1 VSYTKVFKFKK
12 MYDALLISAMLAKIQ
27 LCRRAFK
34 IFWCYVL
41 SERVI
46 YMNDKYISPFT
57 DFGFKKLFGT
67 ELNKDLLI
75 DFLNEL
81 LQAETGKIVGLTYL
95 STEQLGMIPDMRK
108 AIFDIYCENER
119 GEKFIVELQKAK
131 QNYFKDRSIYYS
143 TFPIQQQA
151 EKGNWNFKLKAV
163 YTIGILDFVF
173 DEDKQDHDVF
183 HHEVKLVDKST
194 QKVFYDKLTYIY
206 LEMPKFKKCE
216 EELETHFDKWLYV
229 LKNLEYLTNRPAK
242 LQEKVF
248 AKLFE
253 QAEIANYSEREYHEY
268 EQSLKVYRDLK
279 NVIDTAFEDGMA
291 EGITKGRMEGIEE
304 GIAKGREE
312 GIEEGIAKGREEGIE
327 EGIRL
332 TAKRLKAKGM
342 TINVIADITGLNA
355 EDIDKL

>member
-1 VSYTKVFKFKK
+1 
-12 MYDALLISAMLAKIQ
+12 
-27 LCRRAFK
+27 
-34 IFWCYVL
+34 
-41 SERVI
+41 
-46 YMNDKYISPFT
+46 MNDKYISPFT

-81 LQAETGKIVGLTYL
+81 LQAETGKIVDLTYL
-95 STEQLGMIPDMRK
+95 STEQLGMVPDMRK

-173 DEDKQDHDVF
+173 DEDKQDSDVF

-206 LEMPKFKKCE
+206 LEMPKFKKRE
-216 EELETHFDKWLYV
+216 DELETHFDKWLYV
-229 LKNLEYLTNRPAK
+229 LKNLEYLSNRPAK
-242 LQEKVF
+242 LQEKIF

-253 QAEIANYSEREYHEY
+253 QAEIANYTAREYHEY

-279 NVIDTAFEDGMA
+279 NVIDTAFEDGIA
-291 EGITKGRMEGIEE
+291 E
-304 GIAKGREE
+304 GIAKGRAE
-312 GIEEGIAKGREEGIE
+312 GIEEGRAEGRAEGIE
-327 EGIRL
+327 KGRAEGIEKGRVEGIRL
-332 TAKRLKAKGM
+332 TAKGFKDKGVA
-342 TINVIADITGLNA
+342 IAVIAEITGLDV
-355 EDIDKL
+355 EDIEKL

>member
-1 VSYTKVFKFKK
+1 
-12 MYDALLISAMLAKIQ
+12 
-27 LCRRAFK
+27 
-34 IFWCYVL
+34 
-41 SERVI
+41 
-46 YMNDKYISPFT
+46 MNDKYISPFT

-81 LQAETGKIVGLTYL
+81 LRAETGKIVDLTYL

-206 LEMPKFKKCE
+206 LEMPKFKKRE
-216 EELETHFDKWLYV
+216 DELETHFDKWLYV
-229 LKNLEYLTNRPAK
+229 LKNLEYLSNRPAK

-253 QAEIANYSEREYHEY
+253 QAEIANYTAREYHEY

-279 NVIDTAFEDGMA
+279 NVIDTAFEDGIA
-291 EGITKGRMEGIEE
+291 EGIAKGIAKGRAEGIEE
-304 GIAKGREE
+304 GIEKGR
-312 GIEEGIAKGREEGIE
+312 E

-332 TAKRLKAKGM
+332 TAKGFKDKGVA
-342 TINVIADITGLNA
+342 IAVIAEITGLDV
-355 EDIDKL
+355 EDIEKL